1 MIREDSYTLIKDR
14 YDAYNK
20 QLQDKQRS
28 EGTITALR
36 AVTFL
41 AGFCLLAIG
50 ISDDNFLWVL
60 GVAFLLG
67 FVGLIRCH
75 NKLDMTVK
83 RLEAKKAACERLILS
98 FEDKWNDIADDGS
111 EFLDDE
117 NYFAKDVDMLGF
129 NSLYQKINMAH
140 TPKGRK
146 RLATLFELRSDDM
159 NDREERQ
166 EAILELTGD
175 ADFVIDFSAATSQL
189 NNKKAKSES
198 IDEFA
203 KYCGDASLGG
213 LPGWAKAVRFVLP
226 ALLWVTII
234 LWVTGVTH
242 YGYALIMFFVNLS
255 VTLLTK
261 HVTDRVIQP
270 LYVMCILFESY
281 MDVLEHMLK
290 KEFKSTLLNDIKAK
304 LCGDNGTYQAF
315 KKLKGISQA
324 YNISYNPILHQ
335 VLSALFFWDYQLA
348 ASVSSWKKKY
358 GDNMSGCFDNIGEVE
373 ALISLATVGIIH
385 ECCQGE
391 LVGLEP
397 TSKIAGEK
405 SGNAKSRMTDT
416 LSDRVSLQATEAYH
430 PLINQQAVVPNSAHM
445 KDGITIITGSNM
457 SGKTTFLRTLAIN
470 LALLYMGAPVC
481 AREFKSSYMKIFTSM
496 RVTDDVAHGIST
508 FYAEILRI
516 KTMSEYKQENKPM
529 LCLIDEIFKGTNSA
543 DRIVGAKGVITGLS
557 APNTMVI
564 VSTHDFELCALANE
578 DGSQV
583 TNHHFEEY
591 YEDDQL
597 KFDYKIKDGRC
608 TTTNARAILKMAGF
622 DIEK

>member
-1 MIREDSYTLIKDR
+1 MVREDSYRLIEEKCDS
-14 YDAYNK
+14 YSK

-41 AGFCLLAIG
+41 ASFCLLVIG
-50 ISDDNFLWVL
+50 ISEDNFLWIL
-60 GVAFLLG
+60 GVAFLFG
-67 FVGLIRCH
+67 FVGLIRSH
-75 NKLDMTVK
+75 NKLDAAVK
-83 RLEAKKAACERLILS
+83 RLKAKKAACERVKLS
-98 FEDKWNDIADDGS
+98 FEDKWNSIEDDGS
-111 EFLDDE
+111 EFLEDS

-146 RLATLFELRSDDM
+146 RLATLFELQPDDM
-159 NDREERQ
+159 KAREERR
-166 EAILELTGD
+166 EAILELTED
-175 ADFVIDFSAATSQL
+175 IDFVIDFSAATSLL
-189 NNKKAKSES
+189 NNKKAKSDS
-198 IDEFA
+198 IDEFV
-203 KYCGDASLGG
+203 KYCSDSSLGN
-213 LPGWAKAVRFVLP
+213 LPGWAKVVRFILPVLFWV
-226 ALLWVTII
+226 ALALWAI
-234 LWVTGVTH
+234 GVTH
-242 YGYALIMFFVNLS
+242 YGFALIMFFINLS
-255 VTLLTK
+255 VTILTK
-261 HVTDRVIQP
+261 HVTDGVIQP
-270 LYVMCILFESY
+270 LYIMCVLFESY
-281 MDVLEHMLK
+281 MDVLGIVMK
-290 KEFKSTLLNDIKAK
+290 KEFKSSQLKAVRDK
-304 LCGDNGTYQAF
+304 LCGDNGTYHAF

-324 YNISYNPILHQ
+324 YNLSYNPVLHQ

-348 ASVSSWKKKY
+348 ASVSVWKKKY
-358 GDNMSGCFDNIGEVE
+358 GTNMSGCFDNIGEIE
-373 ALISLATVGIIH
+373 ALISLAMVGIIH

-391 LVGLEP
+391 LEF
-397 TSKIAGEK
+397 
-405 SGNAKSRMTDT
+405 
-416 LSDRVSLQATEAYH
+416 SDKVNMQAQEAYH

-445 KDGITIITGSNM
+445 KYGITIITGSNM

-481 AREFKSSYMKIFTSM
+481 AKEFKSSYMKIFTSM

-564 VSTHDFELCALANE
+564 VSTHDFELCSLTNE

-583 TNHHFEEY
+583 INHHFEEY

-622 DIEK
+622 DIKN